1 MCQSGRP
8 SSAEPASLRERL
20 RRRLGG
26 AEGGEGARQDFVLG
40 PDLVVEPVIDLALD
54 DTVVTMRANRRFGDP
69 LSDYIDLWLALE
81 RFHERASLTEDGW
94 KCLTED
100 LQRPLELRLAE
111 RRPATIDGALK
122 ALELARYLMENLDA
136 PDGNGAGQG
145 TDVGSGDWYRRLRN
159 HLVDSAYQAL
169 KGGLLAQRNDLR
181 QRSTEQRQ
189 EGSDHADQ

>member
-8 SSAEPASLRERL
+8 SSAEPAGLRERL
-20 RRRLGG
+20 QRRLGG
-26 AEGGEGARQDFVLG
+26 AKIGNEAGDDYVLG
-40 PDLVVEPVIDLALD
+40 PDLAVDPIIGLELD
-54 DTVVTMRANRRFGDP
+54 DKVVTMRAGRRLGDP

-111 RRPATIDGALK
+111 RRPATLEGALK
-122 ALELARYLMENLDA
+122 ALELARYLMANLDS
-136 PDGNGAGQG
+136 PDGSSAGNG

-169 KGGLLAQRNDLR
+169 KGGLLPQRPEQPQAGNG
-181 QRSTEQRQ
+181 QRQ
-189 EGSDHADQ
+189 ERPDHADQ